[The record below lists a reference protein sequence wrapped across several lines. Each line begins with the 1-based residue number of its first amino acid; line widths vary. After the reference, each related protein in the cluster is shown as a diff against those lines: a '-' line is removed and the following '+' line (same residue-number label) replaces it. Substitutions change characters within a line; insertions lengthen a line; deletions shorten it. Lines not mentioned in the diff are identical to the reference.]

1 MCIFGIYLPYYD
13 SSLDQYK
20 LYMDTLD
27 QLHVLIEQID
37 KNIPVLIM
45 GDTNTV
51 LPESDQLSVNWY
63 HKRLFTKW
71 SAILYEFLHQND
83 MCVGNFQFEQHVNHT
98 YRQHSQ
104 ELKSSYIDHIF
115 IRNYLCDQ
123 LNSCQI
129 LCDDQ
134 DNMSDHLAA
143 QCQHQYESYCT

>member
-63 HKRLFTKW
+63 HKRPFTKW
-71 SAILYEFLHQND
+71 SAILYEFYIK
-83 MCVGNFQFEQHVNHT
+83 MTCVWGIFSLNNMLTTLIGNTV
-98 YRQHSQ
+98 
-104 ELKSSYIDHIF
+104 KS
-115 IRNYLCDQ
+115 
-123 LNSCQI
+123 
-129 LCDDQ
+129 
-134 DNMSDHLAA
+134 
-143 QCQHQYESYCT
+143 